1 MERNERRGKTA
12 ALQERGRKEER
23 EWGGWEVVSEV
34 WKEDSGKVIR
44 FL

>member
-1 MERNERRGKTA
+1 MRGMRVGKSCSAIEREERT
-12 ALQERGRKEER
+12 R
-23 EWGGWEVVSEV
+23 EWGGWKVALEV